1 MKLVCD
7 TNIVFSAL
15 IAGGKTRELILSD
28 ETYLHAP

>member
-7 TNIVFSAL
+7 TNVVFSAL